1 MSIVQ
6 AALREADKPEH
17 GGSGYLFK
25 VRTKTSQFYRGGSM
39 STEETVRK
47 TGVLHID
54 LWHPDPLNASVA
66 DGGRLDRE
74 IFIAHDAIESIEI
87 EW

>member
-6 AALREADKPEH
+6 AALHEADKPEH
-17 GGSGYLFK
+17 GGAGYVFQ
-25 VRTKTSQFYRGGSM
+25 VRTKSGQFYRGGSF
-39 STEETVRK
+39 STEESVRK
-47 TGVLHID
+47 TGVLHLN
-54 LWHPDPLNASVA
+54 LWHPDPLTAE

-74 IFIAHDAIESIEI
+74 IFIAEDAIESIEI

>member
-6 AALREADKPEH
+6 AALHEADKPEH
-17 GGSGYLFK
+17 GGSGFLFL
-25 VRTKTSQFYRGGSM
+25 VRTKTGQFYRGASS
-39 STEETVRK
+39 STEDSVSK
-47 TGVLHID
+47 TGVLHLD
-54 LWHPDPLNASVA
+54 LWHPDPQSAE

-74 IFIAHDAIESIEI
+74 IFIAEDAIESIEI